1 MIRLVLVVGILCALY
16 SVIGRKQ
23 QMIKY
28 KGTTLYPPAMND
40 VLNDFDNIENHI
52 IEIYTNDLGTDE
64 IADQAR
70 RKKESETFLN
80 EITPL
85 SCKIARHTQD
95 YFYHDGDFEPAH
107 FNPMSRKPIHFL
119 IIGKAISGK
128 RERGKRERGKMKE
141 ER

>member
-1 MIRLVLVVGILCALY
+1 
-16 SVIGRKQ
+16 
-23 QMIKY
+23 
-28 KGTTLYPPAMND
+28 MND

-95 YFYHDGDFEPAH
+95 YFYHDGDFEPAY

-128 RERGKRERGKMKE
+128 KRKRGKRRKRKDERRKMKE
-141 ER
+141 ERGKIEEFGD